1 MTFDRNNSTHRLI
14 PSLALIPML
23 SMPVVFAAESAVSAA
38 SPRQVVEHTIA
49 EIQAVLS
56 QARGH
61 LEKDPLEIFG
71 AIDHCIT
78 HNADIPHVSR
88 LMLGRHWREASD
100 GQREQLVDLFHRF
113 VLKLLT
119 LTNPTTTS
127 TVSTTDG
134 SGGIDNITFLPAH
147 ITDNDGD
154 QAVVPTLVSFEDAE
168 DMRVTYRLRNDQ
180 GVWKVYDVVV
190 DGISFVRLMRPSV
203 ASVIRRHDMD
213 GLISL
218 LEQKVTTTG
227 YP

>member
-1 MTFDRNNSTHRLI
+1 
-14 PSLALIPML
+14 
-23 SMPVVFAAESAVSAA
+23 
-38 SPRQVVEHTIA
+38 
-49 EIQAVLS
+49 
-56 QARGH
+56 
-61 LEKDPLEIFG
+61 
-71 AIDHCIT
+71 
-78 HNADIPHVSR
+78 
-88 LMLGRHWREASD
+88 MLGRHWREASD

-134 SGGIDNITFLPAH
+134 SGGIDNIAFFPAH
-147 ITDNDGD
+147 TTDGD
-154 QAVVPTLVSFEDAE
+154 QAVVPTLVSFGDAE

-203 ASVIRRHDMD
+203 SSVIRRHDVD

-218 LEQKVTTTG
+218 LEQKVTTKG